1 MSVVLTIIIFIVVL
15 SFLTIIHELG
25 HFSTAKWRK
34 VKVLEFGIGFPPR
47 IFAFRRGETE
57 YSINAIPFGGFT
69 KMLGE
74 EDPAEPRSLARQGSA
89 SRILILSAG
98 SLVML
103 LFPLV
108 MFSIVYMV
116 PHPVVV
122 GGEGIEVTMVSSD
135 SPAEA
140 AGLEVGDEILE
151 INGKSVKN
159 FDELQKTVNDNLGQE
174 ITMVVERQSEEQML
188 EMVPRPN
195 PPPDE
200 GALGIGLSWS
210 RIITETEWLPPW
222 EAVAE
227 GAKQTWDMVD
237 ATARGIIALFQG
249 QASREH
255 IGIIPVIQ
263 ETGRLASMGIMPVL
277 QWTGLLSIFLGV
289 MNLLPIP
296 ALDGGRIAFVLVE
309 KIRRGKRISPQKEG
323 LIHLIAF
330 VFLNAA
336 GVMLILYFDLPRL
349 FSGLNILP

>member
-1 MSVVLTIIIFIVVL
+1 MNIIWGVIIFVVTL
-15 SFLTIIHELG
+15 GFLTFIHELG

-34 VKVLEFGIGFPPR
+34 VKVLEFGIGYPPR

-74 EDPAEPRSLARQGSA
+74 EDPSEPRSLARQGTA

-122 GGEGIEVTMVSSD
+122 GGEGIEVTMVSND
-135 SPAEA
+135 SPAQEA
-140 AGLEVGDEILE
+140 GVEVGNEILE
-151 INGKSVKN
+151 INGKAVEN
-159 FDELQKTVNDNLGQE
+159 FDELKQIVNNNLGQE
-174 ITMVVERQSEEQML
+174 ITVLVERQDEEQML
-188 EMVPRPN
+188 GMVPRPN

-200 GALGIGLSWS
+200 GALGIGLSWT
-210 RIITETEWLPPW
+210 RTITETEWLLPW
-222 EAVAE
+222 DAVAS
-227 GAKQTWDMVD
+227 GANETWDMVD
-237 ATARGIIALFQG
+237 VTARGIAALFQG

-255 IGIIPVIQ
+255 IGITPVIQ

-296 ALDGGRIAFVLVE
+296 ALDGGRIVFVIVE

-336 GVMLILYFDLPRL
+336 GVMLILYFDLPRI